1 MRSRSP
7 DRCVPVGA
15 RARPTDHSSGSRSAS
30 QNLGQTESA
39 HLPRTRPAHPPG
51 GGCRPTHHPCQK
63 SGLAGLGEPHPRNG
77 EGTLLACPDCT
88 ATATTKRK
96 GRTAL
101 GSRRFGCRACRRRC
115 NERTGTPFTDL
126 QDPTDSVRL
135 AVRWRLRDKRG
146 VRDVAERLLQRGFEG
161 SHEPIRAWE
170 GRFAPLLADRR
181 RAKRRGHAGR
191 AWSLDETDVQVAG
204 RWCSLDRAI
213 DREGVLLDSMRSA
226 HRDKQAARRFLRRLV
241 DVAERKPQRVTT
253 DAHPPD
259 RRAIRWILGRTVRH
273 RCNQSLTNRIEQ
285 DHRAV
290 KQRYRPMRGFGSIAS
305 AVRCCS
311 AFAELRQYVRVRQRR
326 GAQVPLAEQRRLFVA
341 RWRSLIVERQAASWA
356 PRGERVARF
365 VPAP

>member
-1 MRSRSP
+1 M
-7 DRCVPVGA
+7 
-15 RARPTDHSSGSRSAS
+15 
-30 QNLGQTESA
+30 
-39 HLPRTRPAHPPG
+39 
-51 GGCRPTHHPCQK
+51 
-63 SGLAGLGEPHPRNG
+63 
-77 EGTLLACPDCT
+77 
-88 ATATTKRK
+88 
-96 GRTAL
+96 
-101 GSRRFGCRACRRRC
+101 
-115 NERTGTPFTDL
+115 
-126 QDPTDSVRL
+126 RL